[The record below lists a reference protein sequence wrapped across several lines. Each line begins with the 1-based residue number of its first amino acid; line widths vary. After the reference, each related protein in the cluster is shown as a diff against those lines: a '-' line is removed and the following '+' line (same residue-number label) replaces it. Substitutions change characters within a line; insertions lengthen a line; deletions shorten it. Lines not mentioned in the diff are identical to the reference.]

1 MRNIYDKLLNINFDE
16 ITGLKMDDEKDKEYL
31 RELGIAEI
39 EARKQELLLGT
50 TRNRVINDNSD
61 KLNEVQQKIYEVAQH
76 SDEKSVKK
84 NNTLRIWKDIGA
96 AAAILS
102 TTILGGFS
110 LVKGG
115 IFVFGAF
122 GGPALLFSIVGVIG
136 ILGLITYGI
145 ASYFKN
151 SNETKR
157 LSGLCSASEALVKN
171 SPVVQASLDMSTYTK
186 PKDIS
191 RIKNR
196 KVQVCDPV
204 NMEPHERFYNGKDKD
219 DDDDKDDNNV
229 GKDTG
234 GGFVINVN
242 NKRNDIFD
250 QEGRQI

>member
-16 ITGLKMDDEKDKEYL
+16 ITGLKMDDETDKKYL
-31 RELGIAEI
+31 RELGKAEI

-50 TRNRVINDNSD
+50 TRNRVINDNFD
-61 KLNEVQQKIYEVAQH
+61 QFNEIQQKAYGIAQH
-76 SDEKSVKK
+76 GDEKSVKK
-84 NNTLRIWKDIGA
+84 INTSRIWKDIGA

-102 TTILGGFS
+102 ATILGGFS

-136 ILGLITYGI
+136 IAGLITYGI

-157 LSGLCSASEALVKN
+157 LSGLLSASEALVKN
-171 SPVVQASLDMSTYTK
+171 SPVVQASLDTSTYTK

-196 KVQVCDPV
+196 KVQVCDPI
-204 NMEPHERFYNGKDKD
+204 NIEPHERFYKDKDKD
-219 DDDDKDDNNV
+219 DDDDKDDNNQERDV
-229 GKDTG
+229 DR
-234 GGFVINVN
+234 FVINVN
-242 NKRNDIFD
+242 NKRSDSSD
-250 QEGRQI
+250 QEGRQV